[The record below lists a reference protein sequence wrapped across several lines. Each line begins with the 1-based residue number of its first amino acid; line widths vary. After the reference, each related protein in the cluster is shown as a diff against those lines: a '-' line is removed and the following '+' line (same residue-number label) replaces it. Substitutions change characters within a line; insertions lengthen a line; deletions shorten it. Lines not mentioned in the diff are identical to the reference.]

1 MWHSQLP
8 NANPKPP
15 LFAIV
20 PSTIA
25 AIGRPPARNS
35 NLLEICSVGLE
46 HDGFSKFNKDLV
58 VQEQEV
64 FHEGGY
70 ITNMGPR
77 ATDDGVIT
85 A

>member
-1 MWHSQLP
+1 MK
-8 NANPKPP
+8 ANPKPP

-20 PSTIA
+20 PSTVA

-35 NLLEICSVGLE
+35 NLLETGLAGLE
-46 HDGFSKFNKDLV
+46 HDRFRKFNNDIV
-58 VQEQEV
+58 VQDQED
-64 FHEGGY
+64 FQEGGY
-70 ITNMGPR
+70 ITKMGPR